1 MLGRQWQPVLLLS
14 CVLEQ
19 VLLELDLN
27 RVGVGPAHVH
37 DLLDGQGTVGVL
49 GEYRREVLAPHQN
62 VEEDEALQP
71 HLQLAHLL
79 GVGDGVRH
87 NGELL

>member
-1 MLGRQWQPVLLLS
+1 MLLLS

-49 GEYRREVLAPHQN
+49 YQPPYVRKEAGAYDYIFGIIPVCNYALRCDYSCYSFHAQKIAPS
-62 VEEDEALQP
+62 LW
-71 HLQLAHLL
+71 
-79 GVGDGVRH
+79 
-87 NGELL
+87 

>member
-1 MLGRQWQPVLLLS
+1 MLLLS

-49 GEYRREVLAPHQN
+49 CQPPDVYERRLVLMVTYSDLFQFVIMLCA
-62 VEEDEALQP
+62 VITLVV
-71 HLQLAHLL
+71 LFI
-79 GVGDGVRH
+79 RKK
-87 NGELL
+87 